1 MMLRALLLCL
11 AVLSATS
18 AAHAQP
24 AKIAAFNKIAEA
36 ALEQHRMFLNCSAT
50 DPETYA
56 QVQKSWDEMVAD
68 TVKILERTNVPNNVI
83 VTFKAISAPAAMMLT
98 ERPFGEVIRY
108 CGRDADWAKKFLAQ
122 DFIMLPTEAARIFGG
137 Q

>member
-1 MMLRALLLCL
+1 MMLRSLFLCL
-11 AVLSATS
+11 LILSATS
-18 AAHAQP
+18 ANAQT
-24 AKIAAFNKIAEA
+24 AKIAAFNKVAEA
-36 ALEQHRMFLNCSAT
+36 SLEQFRMFLNCSAT

-56 QVQKSWDEMVAD
+56 QVQTSWDELIAD
-68 TVKILERTNVPNNVI
+68 TVKVLERTNVPANVI
-83 VTFKAISAPAAMMLT
+83 ATFKASAAPAAVMLT

-108 CGRDADWAKKFLAQ
+108 CGRDQDWAKKFLAQ